1 MPTLVLIGIM
11 QLCMGPACGV
21 SAVFGMH
28 AVDANS
34 SFLKML
40 QLHVYK
46 VGSFSRLLSLCSDS
60 NNVSVA
66 NSAAYK

>member
-1 MPTLVLIGIM
+1 MNANIGFDRHHAAM
-11 QLCMGPACGV
+11 HGPGLRCQRCLW
-21 SAVFGMH
+21 H